1 MTKSTKDRLILLT
14 GITIMLFVES
24 ITDGVMYL
32 IYL

>member
-1 MTKSTKDRLILLT
+1 MTKSTKDRLMILAV
-14 GITIMLFVES
+14 ITIMTFVET